1 LANCCGANKVE
12 AVLAVVMLKALE
24 PKQLHM
30 TIEERTGLMYKLVN
44 PPFEHG
50 FKDASEAELQA
61 YHEWF
66 LSLIPERVR
75 ELEAEVR
82 RTSGF
87 ESWKADFTLNSL
99 DTLREWYAGQVE
111 ERPLTLDATTKSQS
125 LGAEGMSFL
134 LAQLSQAIPTYRTLS
149 LAFDVGVYSSQVCLK
164 NCEDL
169 SWRQVRSG
177 NGYDGCGH
185 SVLAGLDPTRC
196 STALLAT
203 TLSYGI
209 TIGRKTMASSRAL
222 RDVWS
227 NN

>member
-1 LANCCGANKVE
+1 MFVLPVPWWVQSGLAPRYIA
-12 AVLAVVMLKALE
+12 
-24 PKQLHM
+24 
-30 TIEERTGLMYKLVN
+30 TEEHAGLMYQLVN
-44 PPFEHG
+44 PPFEHE

-66 LSLIPERVR
+66 LGLIPERVR

-87 ESWKADFTLNSL
+87 EGWKADFTLSSL

-111 ERPLTLDATTKSQS
+111 ERPLTCDATTKNRS

-134 LAQLSQAIPTYRTLS
+134 LAQLSQTTPTYRTLS

-177 NGYDGCGH
+177 NSYDDCGR

-209 TIGRKTMASSRAL
+209 TIGRKTVASSRAL

-227 NN
+227 DN